1 MFKILPTN
9 RFSKAKSYNFHF
21 HKSEHR
27 DLLLQMA
34 YVFRANP
41 CENSR
46 MERATFSKFYLLPG
60 RLQWNAWQ
68 TCVPLLTSEQEY
80 LGKWKAP
87 PFHPPS
93 PTPPR
98 LPLFPVKTSSQS
110 LLTNKWTEELCNDC
124 DATTTAGV
132 TAFWASP
139 RFGHPHSQIPSVLGI
154 SGGGCLKR

>member
-68 TCVPLLTSEQEY
+68 TCVPLLTSEAEY
-80 LGKWKAP
+80 LAWEMESAP
-87 PFHPPS
+87 VS
-93 PTPPR
+93 PPR
-98 LPLFPVKTSSQS
+98 LPHFPVKTSSQS
-110 LLTNKWTEELCNDC
+110 ILTNKWTEELCNDC

-139 RFGHPHSQIPSVLGI
+139 RFGHPHFQIPSVLGI
-154 SGGGCLKR
+154 PGGGCLKR